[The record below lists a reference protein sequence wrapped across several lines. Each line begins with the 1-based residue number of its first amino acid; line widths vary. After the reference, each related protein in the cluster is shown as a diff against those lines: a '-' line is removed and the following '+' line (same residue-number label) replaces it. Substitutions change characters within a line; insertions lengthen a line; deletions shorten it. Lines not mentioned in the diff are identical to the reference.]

1 MEKNKVN
8 YFNLIVQ
15 LAPQVFRLVYKI
27 VKAQKSGGIDKEE
40 AQEIAGE
47 VLTVLIFTLESFDF
61 ELELPDNQP
70 ELDEF
75 SEEEEEPMPTPTPR
89 VKRRK

>member
-1 MEKNKVN
+1 MEKSKVN

-27 VKAQKSGGIDKEE
+27 VQAQRSGGIDKEE

-61 ELELPDNQP
+61 ALELPEELS
-70 ELDEF
+70 ELDEE
-75 SEEEEEPMPTPTPR
+75 SVEEDEPIPTPS
-89 VKRRK
+89 KKSRRS

>member
-1 MEKNKVN
+1 MEKSKVN

-27 VKAQKSGGIDKEE
+27 VQAQRSGGIDKEE

-61 ELELPDNQP
+61 ALELPEELA
-70 ELDEF
+70 ELDEE
-75 SEEEEEPMPTPTPR
+75 SVEEDEPIPTPT
-89 VKRRK
+89 KKSRRS

>member
-1 MEKNKVN
+1 MEKSKVN

-27 VKAQKSGGIDKEE
+27 VMAQKSGGIDKEE

-61 ELELPDNQP
+61 ALELPDNEP

-75 SEEEEEPMPTPTPR
+75 SEEEEEPMPTPTPKL
-89 VKRRK
+89 KRRK

>member
-1 MEKNKVN
+1 MEKSKVN

-27 VKAQKSGGIDKEE
+27 VQAQRSGGIDKEE

-61 ELELPDNQP
+61 ELELPEELA
-70 ELDEF
+70 ELDEESV
-75 SEEEEEPMPTPTPR
+75 SEEEPIPTPS
-89 VKRRK
+89 KKSRRS